1 VLNLLP
7 VGALHGRTSSDCMWK
22 GMKRDVKRC
31 GSLIGLA
38 PWREHVVPFLKWIL
52 CANDLIQCYIH

>member
-1 VLNLLP
+1 LNRMTREIGVTVLNLLP

-38 PWREHVVPFLKWIL
+38 PWREHMVPF
-52 CANDLIQCYIH
+52 

>member
-31 GSLIGLA
+31 GSLFGLA
-38 PWREHVVPFLKWIL
+38 PWREHVVPFLK
-52 CANDLIQCYIH
+52 